1 MKKFLGDKIH
11 LLFIASAFCTLIIP
25 FVSGVSPIWAL
36 ISIPLFCIAIVI
48 DLKYPNFPK
57 LHQSAANCDNKK
69 LLKLISSDVDINSL
83 DKYGQTAIIQIFT
96 NKSSLIN
103 KIKYINTLL
112 DNGFNINEIMV
123 QKNDRASILDVALSL
138 NCAPDI
144 IDLLRKHGGKTSE
157 ELKAEEK

>member
-1 MKKFLGDKIH
+1 MKKFLPDKIR
-11 LLFIASAFCTLIIP
+11 LLFIASAFCILIIP

-48 DLKYPNFPK
+48 DLKHPNFSE
-57 LHQSAANCDNKK
+57 LHQSAVNCDNKK
-69 LLKLISSDVDINSL
+69 LLELISSGVDINSL
-83 DKYGQTAIIQIFT
+83 DNFGQTAIIQIFT
-96 NKSSLIN
+96 NNSSLIN